1 MNISKL
7 RRPPMVPIEY
17 AGKWVAWDHDETRV
31 VASGKTFAEAV
42 EAAERAG
49 EKDPVM
55 QKLPKANVHIVG
67 GLRP

>member
-1 MNISKL
+1 MDISNL
-7 RRPPMVPIEY
+7 RRPPMAPIEY
-17 AGKWVAWDHDETRV
+17 AGKWVAWDHDETRI
-31 VASGKTFAEAV
+31 VASGQTFAEAV

-55 QKLPKANVHIVG
+55 HKVPKANVHFVG